1 MEGQVW
7 VVKMHDV
14 KLVIY
19 VPWTCIFTSNRGR
32 INKTVQR
39 VSCSFRELPAGSG
52 YCLPWTFSKS
62 KSLWG
67 RASIFLAAHFAV
79 PLSPSNL
86 SFQITMIQMHLFFF
100 SSCLSPPPP
109 PRLFMIHRAFVKDS
123 NINVGLRCHQVPPGY
138 LLLLLLFCSLYL
150 KYYFL
155 ISTDKWPSSDWLKS
169 LNSSMHWGCSK
180 VLRFGN
186 FFYWT

>member
-1 MEGQVW
+1 MYFHI
-7 VVKMHDV
+7 K
-14 KLVIY
+14 
-19 VPWTCIFTSNRGR
+19 PWQDKQNGPESQLLFSGTPSRVRLLLTLDLFQEQISVRKSFNIPCRSLCCTSLS
-32 INKTVQR
+32 KQ
-39 VSCSFRELPAGSG
+39 SE
-52 YCLPWTFSKS
+52 FSDHYDS
-62 KSLWG
+62 N
-67 RASIFLAAHFAV
+67 AS
-79 PLSPSNL
+79 
-86 SFQITMIQMHLFFF
+86 FFF
-100 SSCLSPPPP
+100 SSCLSPPPPP

-138 LLLLLLFCSLYL
+138 LLLLLLFCSLCL